1 MAKISDRVLEQ
12 IKARLSL
19 SEVVGDYVH
28 LTARGGRLWG
38 HCPFHEEKTPSFSVV
53 EDQGFY
59 YCFSC
64 KRGGS
69 MFDFIMEMEKV
80 SFAESV
86 RMLARRANVEI
97 EEESESD
104 RQSRDLKETLWDLYD
119 KISNSFHYLLVSSRQ
134 GEGAR
139 AYLRA
144 RGVSEAMWER
154 FNLGYAPSDASWL
167 HSFLSER
174 HYSDGLLAD
183 SGLFSRKN
191 THYPLFVDRLMFPIR
206 NWQGQCLGFG
216 GRDLSNTSKAKYIN
230 TPETVIYSKKYNLFG
245 VYEALSALKGGRDVI
260 LCEGNFDVLA
270 LHQAGLDGAMAP
282 LGTSF
287 TVEQAKLVRR
297 YSDKMKILFDSDS
310 AGQSAVKKTVV
321 IAQGEGIATTVLSL
335 GPGAKDPS
343 DLLQSDGEEALA
355 RTLSSGGIDGFHY
368 LVQSALNQ
376 YDILT
381 SKGKSSIFGVVRPFL
396 DATGSSIE
404 RQGLVKEL
412 AAVLDVDESSI
423 LDDYSQQRS
432 SPPKTVQTEEVMATT
447 ALNPAAITVDLYAM
461 LTLVNNRELFL
472 RMRQK
477 LAVEDLEDEEAQ
489 ALYDVLEEAA
499 RQGGVTQDESILQMI
514 NDPQLY
520 SDVAASFTME
530 EFKLEPQKIV
540 QEAVGRI
547 QLRVYERQRSS
558 IRRLLE
564 LSLHDGTAF
573 DEIEELLRDKSEID
587 AKIAELRDRL
597 ERQ

>member
-12 IKARLSL
+12 IKARLAL
-19 SEVVGDYVH
+19 SEVVSDYVN
-28 LTARGGRLWG
+28 LTSRGGRLWG
-38 HCPFHEEKTPSFSVV
+38 LCPFHEEKTPSFSVV
-53 EDQGFY
+53 DEQGFY

-64 KRGGS
+64 KKGGS
-69 MFDFIMEMEKV
+69 MFDFLMEMEKV
-80 SFAESV
+80 PFGESV
-86 RMLARRANVEI
+86 RILARRANVEI
-97 EEESESD
+97 EEESEHD
-104 RQSRDLKETLWDLYD
+104 RQSRDLKETLYDLYE

-134 GEGAR
+134 GAAAR
-139 AYLRA
+139 SYLER
-144 RGVSEAMWER
+144 RGVARPMWER
-154 FNLGYAPSDASWL
+154 FNLGYAPSDPTWL
-167 HSFLSER
+167 YSFLQER
-174 HYSDGLLAD
+174 HYSDELLAT

-191 THYPLFVDRLMFPIR
+191 PRYPLFVDRLMFPIR
-206 NWQGQCLGFG
+206 TWQGQSIGFG

-230 TPETVIYSKKYNLFG
+230 TPETVIYSKKYHLFG
-245 VYEALSALKGGRDVI
+245 IWEALSALKGGRDVI

-297 YSDKMKILFDSDS
+297 YSDRMKILFDSDN
-310 AGQSAVKKTVV
+310 AGQSAVKKAVV
-321 IAQGEGIATTVLSL
+321 IAQGEGIATTVLNL
-335 GPGAKDPS
+335 GSSKDPS
-343 DLLQSDGEEALA
+343 DLLQSEGSEALA
-355 RTLSSGGIDGFHY
+355 RSLAGGGIDGFHY
-368 LVQSALNQ
+368 LVQSAINQ
-376 YDILT
+376 YDVLT
-381 SKGKSSIFGVVRPFL
+381 SKGKSAIFGVVRPFL

-432 SPPKTVQTEEVMATT
+432 SPPKTAHAKEVVATT
-447 ALNPAAITVDLYAM
+447 ALNPAAISVDLYAM
-461 LTLVNNRELFL
+461 LTLVNNRELFV

-477 LAVEDLEDEEAQ
+477 LAVEQLEDKEAQ

-514 NDPQLY
+514 ADPQLY
-520 SDVAASFTME
+520 SDVAASFSLA
-530 EFKLEPQKIV
+530 EFKLEPQKV
-540 QEAVGRI
+540 LDEAVGRI
-547 QLRVYERQRSS
+547 ALRVHERQRSS

-564 LSLHDGTAF
+564 ISLHDGSAF
-573 DEIEELLRDKSEID
+573 EEIEELLREKSEID
-587 AKIAELRDRL
+587 AKIADLKERL

>member
-19 SEVVGDYVH
+19 GEVVSDYVN
-28 LTARGGRLWG
+28 LSARGGRLWG
-38 HCPFHEEKTPSFSVV
+38 LCPFHEEKTPSFSVV
-53 EDQGFY
+53 DEQGFY

-64 KRGGS
+64 KKGGS

-80 SFAESV
+80 PFAESV

-104 RQSRDLKETLWDLYD
+104 RQSRDLRQALYDLYE
-119 KISNSFHYLLVSSRQ
+119 KISNSFHYLLVSSPQ
-134 GEGAR
+134 GAGAR
-139 AYLRA
+139 DYLQR
-144 RGVSEAMWER
+144 RGVAKEMWQV
-154 FNLGYAPSDASWL
+154 FNLGYAPADSSWL
-167 HSFLSER
+167 YQFLHKH
-174 HYSDGLLAD
+174 HYSDALLGD

-191 THYPLFVDRLMFPIR
+191 PRYPLFVDRLMFPIR
-206 NWQGQCLGFG
+206 NWQGQCLAFG

-230 TPETVIYSKKYNLFG
+230 TPETVIYSKKHNLFAMH
-245 VYEALSALKGGRDVI
+245 EALATLKGGGDVI
-260 LCEGNFDVLA
+260 LCEGNFDVVA
-270 LHQAGLDGAMAP
+270 LHQAGFSGAVAP

-287 TVEQAKLVRR
+287 TIEQAKLLRR
-297 YSDKMKILFDSDS
+297 YTDRIQILFDSDS

-335 GPGAKDPS
+335 SSSKDPA
-343 DLLQSDGEEALA
+343 DLLQSEGEQALA
-355 RTLSSGGIDGFHY
+355 RALSAPGIDGFHY
-368 LVQSALNQ
+368 LVQGALNQ

-381 SKGKSSIFGVVRPFL
+381 SKGKSAIFGVVRPFL
-396 DATGSSIE
+396 DATRSSIE

-432 SPPKTVQTEEVMATT
+432 SPPKAVRDEPQVPVQ
-447 ALNPAAITVDLYAM
+447 ALNPAAISVDLYAM

-472 RMRQK
+472 RIRQR
-477 LAVEDLEDEEAQ
+477 LAVEHLEDGEAQ

-499 RQGGVTQDESILQMI
+499 RQGDARQDESILQMI
-514 NDPQLY
+514 TDPQLY
-520 SDVAASFTME
+520 SDVAASFSME
-530 EFKLEPQKIV
+530 EFRLEPQRILE
-540 QEAVGRI
+540 EAVGRI
-547 QLRVYERQRSS
+547 QLRVLDRRRSS
-558 IRRLLE
+558 VRRLLE
-564 LSLHDGTAF
+564 ISLHDGTEF
-573 DEIEELLRDKSEID
+573 DEIEELLREKSEID
-587 AKIAELRDRL
+587 MTMAELKERL